1 MSDCV
6 FNTLDYMVML
16 DMVILNCSMPSHSLD
31 NDDNDQDDDDDDVY
45 DLHAPHI
52 LSLNLAPSSQPQN
65 FHHIALSIS
74 TPTITLRTAPYPRTM
89 AAAAAAPPPALTF
102 PRPIFAAVSPHPF
115 LQAHLAA
122 AKSSKSALRANGRTT
137 HEFRTPGIN
146 TGSLTHCNGSAVV
159 RLGNTSVVCGVRAEI
174 LKEQDMPGTSS
185 TTTTGDNDND
195 NDDSDDVEALRLLVP
210 NVELSTGSTPQHIP
224 GNAPSSTAQALITR
238 LRSLLH
244 STRLVRASDLRITH
258 TPATNPEDPDSPPE
272 TELKGY
278 WVLYLDVFF
287 ISIDGNAFD
296 AAWLSLLAALRSTRL
311 PRAAWDDEYE
321 GILCSDARADAAP
334 LRLHG
339 LPVPASFAVFEGRH
353 DDDAGAGAAADAV
366 LSDPDA
372 FEEGVCRESVCV
384 VVDCSAGS
392 GARDALVR
400 RVEKSGGGVVGRE
413 QMGALVKRAVD
424 RWGVVKGALEAV

>member
-1 MSDCV
+1 
-6 FNTLDYMVML
+6 MVML
-16 DMVILNCSMPSHSLD
+16 DMVILNFSTPSHSLD
-31 NDDNDQDDDDDDVY
+31 NDDSDDSDDSDEDDDVC

-65 FHHIALSIS
+65 FHHIAISIS
-74 TPTITLRTAPYPRTM
+74 APTNTPRTAPYRLTM
-89 AAAAAAPPPALTF
+89 AAAAPAPPPALTF

-122 AKSSKSALRANGRTT
+122 AKSSKSALRANGRTA

-174 LKEQDMPGTSS
+174 LKEQDMPGMSS
-185 TTTTGDNDND
+185 TTTTTTTTDDGDND
-195 NDDSDDVEALRLLVP
+195 DDSDDIEALRLLVP

-224 GNAPSSTAQALITR
+224 GNAPSSMAQALITR

-353 DDDAGAGAAADAV
+353 DDADAGAAADAV